1 MKYCSRQKKLAQIE
15 EGDFCM
21 KVLKCLLVSSCL
33 FIQASL
39 CFAEDSINLSVAPD
53 PTTGCHQFR
62 VDIALTGSSTLGIMP
77 AHCSDRPSR
86 PSRFFGGDMKMN
98 SQVTNKFNRILIP
111 WRYSPH
117 GVFNNGLFA
126 EALIGVEKSELK
138 TAAGSSA
145 DVTFIDTGVWLGY
158 QWVWNDGLNISTAVG
173 LAHLSRSS
181 LDKSISPTESSNV
194 SDFLDRQ
201 TSSNTH
207 MAVGAFFGWAF

>member
-1 MKYCSRQKKLAQIE
+1 
-15 EGDFCM
+15 
-21 KVLKCLLVSSCL
+21 
-33 FIQASL
+33 
-39 CFAEDSINLSVAPD
+39 
-53 PTTGCHQFR
+53 
-62 VDIALTGSSTLGIMP
+62 
-77 AHCSDRPSR
+77 
-86 PSRFFGGDMKMN
+86 MKMN

-194 SDFLDRQ
+194 AISWIDRLVLIRIWQWGLSLDGLSESQ
-201 TSSNTH
+201 EII
-207 MAVGAFFGWAF
+207 FQFI